1 MDNLSIDRKHFLTT
15 VGKICAGSCICAA
28 MGGFNTLMAQDS
40 TKADK
45 SDSQAP
51 KPRSE
56 VRMEF
61 ATKWVRRF
69 MNVLDTTLDEETRKK
84 VMMASGKACFL
95 AWINETGQQIKP
107 VTLERY
113 KQWVDEKIKDGSQRV
128 EGNTIYFKYMAA
140 AETGLPSEDSQ
151 CLCPLVEDKSEGLSR
166 TYCWCSIG
174 YVKQWY
180 DMLFDKSVMVEL
192 TDSVLWGGK
201 RCEFKI
207 TV

>member
-1 MDNLSIDRKHFLTT
+1 MENQSIGRKQFLTT
-15 VGKICAGSCICAA
+15 VGKICTGSCICAA
-28 MGGFNTLMAQDS
+28 IGGFDNLMAQDA
-40 TKADK
+40 TI
-45 SDSQAP
+45 SDSTSAPTP

-69 MNVLDTTLDEETRKK
+69 MEVLDTTLDEETRKK
-84 VMMASGKACFL
+84 VMMGSGKACFL
-95 AWINETGQQIKP
+95 SWISETGQQIRP
-107 VTLERY
+107 VTLEQY
-113 KQWVDEKIKDGSQRV
+113 TEWVKKNVKDGSTRV

-140 AETGLPSEDSQ
+140 AETGLPSDDNQ
-151 CLCPLVEDKSEGLSR
+151 CLCPLVEDKTAGLSR

-174 YVKQWY
+174 YVKQWH
-180 DMLFDKSVMVEL
+180 DMLFGHPVTVEL
-192 TDSVLWGGK
+192 VDSVLWGGK